1 MQNGWHKRENRIPQ
15 GEVAMFNRLSRSWS
29 LVKASAS
36 VLRQDKELLLF
47 PLISLGALILVVAS
61 FALPVFGMGI
71 LDGISG
77 GDQRVSAGLYA
88 VAFLFYFSQYFVIF
102 FFNAALVGAAMMR
115 LDGGSPTFADGLRI
129 ATSKV
134 GAIAGYALV
143 AATVGMILR
152 AIQERVGFIGRI
164 IVGLLGASWSI
175 ATYLVVPVLVARDV
189 GPIDAVKE
197 STALLRKT
205 WGENVIGQVGL
216 AAAFG
221 FIFLGVVACGVL
233 LVVASLFT
241 HSIPLLVVALVAT
254 VLAIGITALV
264 QSALTGI
271 YAAALYRYAT
281 TGESTQGFDSGA
293 LKLAFAAKK

>member
-1 MQNGWHKRENRIPQ
+1 
-15 GEVAMFNRLSRSWS
+15 MFTRLSRSWE

-47 PLISLGALILVVAS
+47 PLISMGALVLVVAS
-61 FALPVFGMGI
+61 FALPVFGLGM
-71 LDGISG
+71 LQSISG
-77 GDQRVSAGLYA
+77 GSDERISVGLYA

-102 FFNAALVGAAMMR
+102 FFNAALVGAAMIR
-115 LDGGSPTFADGLRI
+115 LDGGDPTFSDGMRI
-129 ATSKV
+129 ATSKI

-164 IVGLLGASWSI
+164 IVGLLGAGWTV
-175 ATYLVVPVLVARDV
+175 ATYMVVPVLVARDV
-189 GPIDAVKE
+189 GPIEAVKE
-197 STALLRKT
+197 STALLKKT

-221 FIFLGVVACGVL
+221 FIFFGVMLGGMT
-233 LVVASLFT
+233 LVVAAFVSQSLFLIVT
-241 HSIPLLVVALVAT
+241 AFVVVI
-254 VLAIGITALV
+254 LAIGITGLL

-281 TGESTQGFDSGA
+281 TGKSTQGFDSGA
-293 LKLAFAAKK
+293 MKLAFAPK